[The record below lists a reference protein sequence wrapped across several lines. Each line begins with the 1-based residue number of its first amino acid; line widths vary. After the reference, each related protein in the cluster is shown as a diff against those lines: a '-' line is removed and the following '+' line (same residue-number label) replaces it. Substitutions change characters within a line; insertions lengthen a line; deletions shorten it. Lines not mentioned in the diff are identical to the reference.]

1 MLQLT
6 LPGLLPSGCL
16 IAFNRDL
23 GTLILLAMDGNETG
37 LLNEQQFMPSDMCV
51 LVPLMCVYPYFCP
64 HELLLA
70 SFNNVRDDAS
80 DSMIERYRASLLEVF
95 ETPVWD
101 VEMRPVRNALSRVR
115 PNCIPSTWTLC
126 PSWKRANCYE
136 DDDHAA
142 MLRRALPVRLKLL
155 IAQCCDVGRAEPA
168 LCHGCE
174 PTLLTLFCLYE
185 RRLSMMRDRDED
197 ATSQYLHE
205 MHSSRFLSA

>member
-37 LLNEQQFMPSDMCV
+37 LLNEQQFMPSEVCV
-51 LVPLMCVYPYFCP
+51 LVPLMSVYPYFCP

-80 DSMIERYRASLLEVF
+80 DGMIERYRASLLEVF

-101 VEMRPVRNALSRVR
+101 AGDASRQKRPLPR
-115 PNCIPSTWTLC
+115 P
-126 PSWKRANCYE
+126 A
-136 DDDHAA
+136 
-142 MLRRALPVRLKLL
+142 KLHPL
-155 IAQCCDVGRAEPA
+155 DLDIVSILETG
-168 LCHGCE
+168 
-174 PTLLTLFCLYE
+174 
-185 RRLSMMRDRDED
+185 
-197 ATSQYLHE
+197 
-205 MHSSRFLSA
+205 